1 MVLQFLPFAKHK
13 FIGGKDGPTEAEEI
27 QARLGNAPTELRQ
40 LAQMLL
46 HIKKTFLPLMS
57 VHTHVAETKLKNM
70 DDLVAKC
77 LQIFEDLN
85 LEYDIDSRENSKT
98 GGPAS
103 NLGLRSTLFIQ
114 GVRVCTAR
122 HRSQEELEKKGMKD
136 LFHRLIAMSLRG
148 NYISLVSDP
157 TLALSVGRNS
167 SDLPDSF
174 RFDLLISGKELE
186 AIKVWDALQDEAS
199 KTMRKVLAPEK
210 PSANNRH
217 GDVSFGLYRGNQVPV
232 NREEQSQSAAAH
244 DVRSRSPRGSRSM
257 HPRRSHHAVP
267 GDRSRSP
274 REKRYREWRSVL
286 PRHSSRTH
294 AVRDGRSRS
303 PRSETRSA
311 AHTLPPKIIR

>member
-1 MVLQFLPFAKHK
+1 
-13 FIGGKDGPTEAEEI
+13 
-27 QARLGNAPTELRQ
+27 
-40 LAQMLL
+40 
-46 HIKKTFLPLMS
+46 
-57 VHTHVAETKLKNM
+57 M
-70 DDLVAKC
+70 DDLVAEC

-85 LEYDIDSRENSKT
+85 LEHVIDSRENSKT
-98 GGPAS
+98 G
-103 NLGLRSTLFIQ
+103 GLRSTLFIQ
-114 GVRVCTAR
+114 GVRVCAAR

-148 NYISLVSDP
+148 NYISLVSEP

-244 DVRSRSPRGSRSM
+244 DVRSRSPRENGGSRSMHPRLPHHAPSGDRSRSPRKNFNGGSRSM

-274 REKRYREWRSVL
+274 RENFN
-286 PRHSSRTH
+286 
-294 AVRDGRSRS
+294 GGSRS
-303 PRSETRSA
+303 MHPRRSHHA
-311 AHTLPPKIIR
+311 